1 MNYREFLFVL
11 SCLDWKEVEYT
22 VMNDDSGAGYTANS
36 IDEVKSQ
43 LDEVYHFDKE
53 FKDNCDKISVQSIK
67 MYCED

>member
-22 VMNDDSGAGYTANS
+22 VMNDNSGVSYTANS
-36 IDEVKSQ
+36 IDEFKSQ
-43 LDEVYHFDKE
+43 LDEAYHFDKE
-53 FKDNCDKISVQSIK
+53 LKDNCDKISVQSMK

>member
-22 VMNDDSGAGYTANS
+22 VMNDNSGVSYTANS
-36 IDEVKSQ
+36 TDEVKSQ
-43 LDEVYHFDKE
+43 LDEAYHFDKE
-53 FKDNCDKISVQSIK
+53 LKDNCDKISVQSMK

>member
-22 VMNDDSGAGYTANS
+22 VMNDNSGVSSIANS
-36 IDEVKSQ
+36 IDEVKTQ

-53 FKDNCDKISVQSIK
+53 FKDNCDKISVQKIK

>member
-22 VMNDDSGAGYTANS
+22 VMNDSSGVGYTAKS

-43 LDEVYHFDKE
+43 LGEIYHFDRE
-53 FKDNCDKISVQSIK
+53 FKDNCDTISVQNIK
-67 MYCED
+67 M

>member
-22 VMNDDSGAGYTANS
+22 VMNDNSGASYIANS

-43 LDEVYHFDKE
+43 LD
-53 FKDNCDKISVQSIK
+53 
-67 MYCED
+67 